1 MVTGGLV
8 ERWRSVVAEQ
18 EKSGES
24 VTGYCARR
32 GLSRWTLYEWRRR
45 LRAERSRTFV
55 PVTVVARASASATAP
70 GAGEGAGVEV
80 VLAGGRRLRLERG
93 FDPAA
98 LSAAVL
104 ALEGRA
110 C

>member
-1 MVTGGLV
+1 MVGGGCV

-45 LRAERSRTFV
+45 LRAERARSFV
-55 PVTVVARASASATAP
+55 PITVVARASAPATAP
-70 GAGEGAGVEV
+70 GAGVEV
-80 VLAGGRRLRLERG
+80 VLASGRRLRLERG
-93 FDPAA
+93 FDPGT
-98 LSAAVL
+98 LSAAVQ
-104 ALEGRA
+104 ALEARA